1 MTRSLIPLL
10 AIIAGCNSKQVVEDA
25 QCSDEEQGMFMA
37 CLSSGCSASYE
48 QDLSGKDS
56 CSVEGGGT
64 VVSVEA
70 GGECGFTSSG
80 SCYVLCDCPDGVGV
94 EFNTADREPQES
106 PSEYEGDMA
115 GECSDRADNDRDG
128 LYDCADPDCA
138 GSPDCAE
145 GADTG
150 NLPED
155 PDTGDTGGEDLAV
168 DADGDGYAVEDGDC
182 NDRNPA
188 VNPAASDIVGDLIDQ
203 NCDGIDGTDMDR
215 DGFASEASGGSD
227 CDDFDATVNP
237 DYGIR
242 DVTDYVDSN
251 CDGEDGLS
259 YDYKALLLENM
270 GIAGKGDFD
279 GDGISDAVVY
289 TFSSESSGWFII
301 FGSTLTSALSNRITV
316 SDADVA
322 FHLVTEIGWD
332 FTVGDIDADGK
343 DDIVWNYNNRAYL
356 WLGSTISVQS
366 NLIAGSNEDAQFY
379 SGNTYNPYAS
389 AEIVPDLTGDGVAD
403 VVSFYSVSSGYA
415 GEGRVYYP
423 TVAGSIN
430 VATTVSGSPLWTLW
444 SSLTVLGFDSNG
456 NGKPEFRSRCYASS
470 GGYWRE
476 GYRDMT
482 DTDCN
487 GYLNTFRP
495 TMVLPD
501 IDGDGDKEL
510 SDGYCV
516 QNSSNFSDS
525 SYCEYSFTGSVT
537 AEQFLDVDG
546 DGLMDFGESS
556 GRVLT
561 LDITGTA
568 SEQIA
573 LNTPANWNVTGDY
586 NGDGVVDLVVG
597 WSDGTNIVGIR

>member
-1 MTRSLIPLL
+1 
-10 AIIAGCNSKQVVEDA
+10 
-25 QCSDEEQGMFMA
+25 
-37 CLSSGCSASYE
+37 
-48 QDLSGKDS
+48 
-56 CSVEGGGT
+56 
-64 VVSVEA
+64 
-70 GGECGFTSSG
+70 
-80 SCYVLCDCPDGVGV
+80 
-94 EFNTADREPQES
+94 
-106 PSEYEGDMA
+106 
-115 GECSDRADNDRDG
+115 
-128 LYDCADPDCA
+128 
-138 GSPDCAE
+138 
-145 GADTG
+145 
-150 NLPED
+150 
-155 PDTGDTGGEDLAV
+155 
-168 DADGDGYAVEDGDC
+168 
-182 NDRNPA
+182 
-188 VNPAASDIVGDLIDQ
+188 
-203 NCDGIDGTDMDR
+203 
-215 DGFASEASGGSD
+215 
-227 CDDFDATVNP
+227 
-237 DYGIR
+237 
-242 DVTDYVDSN
+242 
-251 CDGEDGLS
+251 
-259 YDYKALLLENM
+259 
-270 GIAGKGDFD
+270 
-279 GDGISDAVVY
+279 
-289 TFSSESSGWFII
+289 
-301 FGSTLTSALSNRITV
+301 V